1 MNQFLATA
9 ICGNDITSSCLY
21 VSGLCAATG
30 GQMAPICL
38 MMVSLILWCFR
49 SVYSEAVTALPVNG
63 GAYNILLNTTTKQMA
78 ALAACLTL
86 LSYIA
91 TGVVSGADAMLYL
104 HTLWGDMNV
113 ELATII
119 VLVLFALLT
128 LWGIGESAVVALVI
142 FVAHL
147 ITLVVLIVCCIV
159 KAAHMGGGVWV
170 DNWQQPFPDIT
181 FDTTTIA
188 KGSAASALF
197 YGTSAALLG
206 ISGYESSANYVEDQA
221 PGVFVKTLRNMWIAV
236 SFFNPLLS
244 FLSLALM
251 PLADIQKHST
261 NLLAEMAF
269 IAGGQWL
276 KTWVVVDAVVV
287 LSGAVLTAYV
297 GVTGLVRRM
306 AMDRCLP
313 EFLLHTNSWRGTN
326 HWIIIGFCGIASSLF
341 LMLNGDVETLSG
353 VYNLAFLSVMLLFA
367 LGTIL
372 LKWKRPHL
380 PRDVHAS
387 PVMLAIGMT
396 LVSAGLVGN
405 ILRNPTVPQYFML
418 YFGCTVLVVA
428 VMFQRTFM
436 LRVILAATRNILSCV
451 LGCHNSCMASLED
464 TIQDINR
471 SKIVFFAK
479 DADLVTMNKAIL
491 YVRQNEQ
498 TSRLLIVHCYTSER
512 SPPDALRGHV
522 MLLDALYPKLRVD
535 LVLVRGDFGPPA
547 INAVC
552 SQYGVPANMMFIS
565 CPDAEFP
572 FKLNALGGVRIITT
586 GARSLTD
593 AATEYKLGSAA
604 GENSKER
611 RGSAAGSPRK
621 AGQDRRITAVLTPP
635 YGPTPPTE
643 DDIDPSLSSDFPDA
657 KSGSLQMTSR
667 GPAGTASDGEVLQLP
682 ASLTEDGEGI
692 AGTMEHLVL
701 EDGGHRVSAFHSAAF
716 GPNAT
721 SRAGQAI
728 DAAVSEVTGADRV

>member
-1 MNQFLATA
+1 
-9 ICGNDITSSCLY
+9 
-21 VSGLCAATG
+21 
-30 GQMAPICL
+30 MAPICL
-38 MMVSLILWCFR
+38 MMVALILWCFR

-63 GAYNILLNTTTKQMA
+63 GAYNILLNTTSKQMA

-119 VLVLFALLT
+119 VLVIFALLT
-128 LWGIGESAVVALVI
+128 LWGIGESAAVALVI
-142 FVAHL
+142 FVVHL
-147 ITLVVLIVCCIV
+147 ITLVVLVVFCIV
-159 KAAHMGGGVWV
+159 KAAHMGSDVWV
-170 DNWQQPFPDIT
+170 DNWHQPFPDIK
-181 FDTTTIA
+181 FDTTVIA

-221 PGVFVKTLRNMWIAV
+221 PGVFVKTLRNMWVAV

-251 PLADIQKHST
+251 PLAAIQENST
-261 NLLAEMAF
+261 NLLAEMAY

-276 KTWVVVDAVVV
+276 KTWVVIDAVVV

-326 HWIIIGFCGIASSLF
+326 HWIIIGFCGVASSLY
-341 LMLNGDVETLSG
+341 LMLSGDVETLSG

-367 LGTIL
+367 VGTIL

-396 LVSAGLVGN
+396 LVAAGLVGN
-405 ILRNPTVPQYFML
+405 ILRNPTVPQYFLL

-451 LGCHNSCMASLED
+451 LGCHNSCMSGLEN

-471 SKIVFFAK
+471 SKIVFFTK

-498 TSRLLIVHCYTSER
+498 TSRLLIVHCYTNE
-512 SPPDALRGHV
+512 SPPPEALRGHV

-535 LVLVRGDFGPPA
+535 LVLVRGEFGPPA

-552 SQYGVPANMMFIS
+552 SQFDVPANMMFIS

-586 GARSLTD
+586 GARSLTES
-593 AATEYKLGSAA
+593 AEEYKLGGAAAPTAGKDGGAPSAP
-604 GENSKER
+604 
-611 RGSAAGSPRK
+611 GSAHKG
-621 AGQDRRITAVLTPP
+621 GNERRITAILTPP
-635 YGPTPPTE
+635 YGPLSPTE
-643 DDIDPSLSSDFPDA
+643 DDIDPSLSTDFPDS
-657 KSGSLQMTSR
+657 KTGSLQMSTRRTAATS
-667 GPAGTASDGEVLQLP
+667 SDGDVMALP
-682 ASLTEDGEGI
+682 ASLTADGEAMGG
-692 AGTMEHLVL
+692 GTMEHLVL
-701 EDGGHRVSAFHSAAF
+701 EDGGHRVSAFHSSAF

-728 DAAVSEVTGADRV
+728 DAAVAGAAGAEAV